1 MSKIVAAEKIS
12 TLLDPDT
19 ELLKSISILSQEIT
33 ANTEVELHRHS
44 WGQLNVSDG
53 GVMEITIENQRV
65 LTAPWQFAVWIPA
78 GVSHCSFN
86 RKNID
91 YCSVSFPAAIALKLP
106 SQACVLPLSG
116 IVREIIRDLRQR
128 QIKQLTRPQ
137 DLTLGQVLVD
147 QLLQQTPSGTW
158 LPTTDDRLIKPVIDG
173 LRQNPGDT
181 RSLAQWGK
189 LVYASEKTLSRR
201 FVQLMN
207 ISFREWRGRLRFLTS
222 LSMLKNAI
230 SVQEIAYTLG
240 YSNPS
245 SFIAMFHKA
254 TGMTPEKYRKE
265 CL

>member
-1 MSKIVAAEKIS
+1 MSRMITTEKIP
-12 TLLDPDT
+12 TLLDPET
-19 ELLKSISILSQEIT
+19 ELMKSISILSQEIT
-33 ANTEVELHRHS
+33 ANTEVELHHHS

-78 GVSHCSFN
+78 GLRHCSFN
-86 RKNID
+86 RKNIN
-91 YCSVSFPAAIALKLP
+91 YCSISFPAPIALRLP
-106 SQACVLPLSG
+106 AQACVLPLSG

-128 QIKQLTRPQ
+128 QIRQLVLPE
-137 DLTLGQVLVD
+137 DLTLGQVLLD
-147 QLLQQTPSGTW
+147 QLLQQKPTGTW
-158 LPTTDDRLIKPVIDG
+158 LPMTEDHLLQPVIAG
-173 LRQNPGDT
+173 LRHNPGDT
-181 RSLAQWGK
+181 RSLAEWGK
-189 LVYASEKTLSRR
+189 LVYVSEKTLSRR
-201 FVQLMN
+201 FLQQMS
-207 ISFREWRGRLRFLTS
+207 ISFREWRARLRFLTS
-222 LSMLKNAI
+222 LPMLKNAI